1 MPLVIKSTAFAPNGA
16 IPIKFT
22 CEDDDLSP
30 ALEWSGVP
38 QGTKSLALI
47 VDDPD
52 APDPKAPKMTYVH
65 WVVYD
70 IPPSVTRL
78 DEDGVPE
85 GARLG
90 VNDWKKP
97 EYGGPCP
104 PVGRHRY
111 FFKVYA
117 LDAAL
122 GDLGLPTK
130 AGVEEAMIAISPS
143 IACAAE
149 KLAFSTMDRPNASR
163 AAGFWFR
170 WSSRSPNAYSSISF
184 G

>member
-1 MPLVIKSTAFAPNGA
+1 MALTLTSSAFSHNGSIPEQYTCDGEDEVPPLAWTGAP
-16 IPIKFT
+16 
-22 CEDDDLSP
+22 S
-30 ALEWSGVP
+30 
-38 QGTKSLALI
+38 GTKSFAVI

-70 IPPSVTRL
+70 IPSSVTRL

-130 AGVEEAMIAISPS
+130 ANVEEAMRGHILAQ
-143 IACAAE
+143 AE
-149 KLAFSTMDRPNASR
+149 LVGTYERVK
-163 AAGFWFR
+163 AG
-170 WSSRSPNAYSSISF
+170 AKK
-184 G
+184 

>member
-1 MPLVIKSTAFAPNGA
+1 MALTLTSSAFSHNGSIPEQYTCDGEDEVPPLAWTGAP
-16 IPIKFT
+16 
-22 CEDDDLSP
+22 S
-30 ALEWSGVP
+30 
-38 QGTKSLALI
+38 GTKSFAVI

-130 AGVEEAMIAISPS
+130 ANVEEAMRGHILAQ
-143 IACAAE
+143 AE
-149 KLAFSTMDRPNASR
+149 LVGTYERVK
-163 AAGFWFR
+163 AG
-170 WSSRSPNAYSSISF
+170 AKK
-184 G
+184 

>member
-1 MPLVIKSTAFAPNGA
+1 MALTLTSSAFSHNGSIPEQYTCDGEDEVPPLAWTGAPA
-16 IPIKFT
+16 
-22 CEDDDLSP
+22 
-30 ALEWSGVP
+30 
-38 QGTKSLALI
+38 GTKSFAII

-90 VNDWKKP
+90 VNDWQKA

-130 AGVEEAMIAISPS
+130 ANVEEAMRGHILAQ
-143 IACAAE
+143 AE
-149 KLAFSTMDRPNASR
+149 LVGTYERVK
-163 AAGFWFR
+163 AG
-170 WSSRSPNAYSSISF
+170 AKK
-184 G
+184 

>member
-1 MPLVIKSTAFAPNGA
+1 MALTLTSSAFSHNGSIPEQYTCDGEDEVPPLAWAGAPG
-16 IPIKFT
+16 
-22 CEDDDLSP
+22 
-30 ALEWSGVP
+30 
-38 QGTKSLALI
+38 GTKSFAII

-130 AGVEEAMIAISPS
+130 ANVEEAMRGHILAQ
-143 IACAAE
+143 AE
-149 KLAFSTMDRPNASR
+149 LVGTYERVK
-163 AAGFWFR
+163 AG
-170 WSSRSPNAYSSISF
+170 AKK
-184 G
+184 

>member
-1 MPLVIKSTAFAPNGA
+1 MALTLTSSAFSHNGSIPEQYTCDGEDEVPPLAWTGAP
-16 IPIKFT
+16 
-22 CEDDDLSP
+22 S
-30 ALEWSGVP
+30 
-38 QGTKSLALI
+38 GTKSFAVI

-130 AGVEEAMIAISPS
+130 ANVEEAMRDRILAQ
-143 IACAAE
+143 AE
-149 KLAFSTMDRPNASR
+149 LVGTYERVK
-163 AAGFWFR
+163 AG
-170 WSSRSPNAYSSISF
+170 AKK
-184 G
+184 